1 MVKVAHHAIQYSCET
16 TKMIRMDVATKD
28 ATPSK
33 PIPSRTRS
41 HIRENNTST
50 IDLSSVPLPVVP
62 CGKQHSA
69 PFFRLLL
76 LASLLASCVTHLC
89 STVASD
95 STLSL
100 NWKPT
105 RSTAR
110 SGDSLEQCHAIVECS
125 LCRASAPV
133 NALVFA
139 SGLDLSLY
147 HIYMQHMHPLST
159 SFPHFSV
166 LFSHAKFQPDLE

>member
-1 MVKVAHHAIQYSCET
+1 
-16 TKMIRMDVATKD
+16 MIRMDVATKD

-89 STVASD
+89 PTVAND
-95 STLSL
+95 STLSM

-110 SGDSLEQCHAIVECS
+110 SGHSLEQYHAIIECS
-125 LCRASAPV
+125 LCRHPRPRQRPCFRKWSRSFIISHLYATYAPFIHIIIFAHFFCSVFTCQVSARFRIVITFETWTGGQV
-133 NALVFA
+133 N
-139 SGLDLSLY
+139 
-147 HIYMQHMHPLST
+147 
-159 SFPHFSV
+159 
-166 LFSHAKFQPDLE
+166 